1 MVDTHEVK
9 TRLTADSTSLMA
21 GLRNATT
28 GFYAAGGAAS
38 RMGTVARSAFSGMAA
53 VVAATAISVRAVSKV
68 MESAVKTTIE
78 FGDTLARTNAILGG
92 TGEDMEALGNHIR
105 EVAKVTRFTAS
116 EVGEAANALSIAGV
130 TMSEMVD
137 DKALEN
143 LVKFAIAGG
152 VDIQTATNIGIAGV
166 KAFGMEMSELGYVS
180 DVLTR
185 TFTRSNVDIVSLG
198 EGMKFLAPVAKSAG
212 ISIEEAAAAVGALGN
227 AGLRGTIAGTGM
239 RMAINKLLKPT
250 HDAMRAMRD
259 LGLNVRT
266 LTPEGK
272 AAEMSLFGVTMQLDR
287 AKAASASLTTEMKAL
302 NGQMSDLSI
311 EQQANTLAIE
321 QIRARAARSHREL
334 TQQEEQTIERLTKQ
348 NEALRLS
355 EMELDLQRSRTQRT
369 LDQVNEEERTLSA
382 TSKDLLR
389 TVEQQTTGIT
399 SLGDVL
405 DQLSAAGATTT
416 QVLEIFGVRGGTAV
430 AALLTQRDAFHALVN
445 ENENAAGATDQY
457 VKSLQNVEAGTA
469 SAKEILFLFKSALE
483 DALIEIGGPLVL
495 ILTSLSDV
503 MKGPISTALKDNAD
517 LFAVLGGEIAS
528 AAAIMVPLAVS
539 MIPDIIHIMRA
550 LVPVLVVVAV
560 AFKGVIFVLGSVAQ
574 LVMGLIRLF
583 VGLLKVILAVVQA
596 LLKLAG
602 IRQKGGM
609 GMLRSA
615 KGDFMQGGKDTLI
628 GGAKTFAAF
637 GTGGVGGMAG
647 GLATGTMMGAGAGAA
662 LGAGV
667 ASGAVGMAQFAD
679 GGFVGRP
686 TPALVGEAGPE
697 VVIPLG
703 AGKEGRR
710 DQLAA
715 QAGLGGITIGD
726 IVINGGSDPQTTAAL
741 VRTVVERDLPA
752 AIRRELTRGARGV
765 I

>member
-1 MVDTHEVK
+1 MADTTIK
-9 TRLTADSTSLMA
+9 TRLDVDEKPLMA

-53 VVAATAISVRAVSKV
+53 VVAVAAISVRAVSKV
-68 MESAVKTTIE
+68 MEAAVKTTIE

-166 KAFGMEMSELGYVS
+166 KAFGMEMSELGFVS

-430 AALLTQRDAFHALVN
+430 AALLTQRDAFHALVD

-483 DALIEIGGPLVL
+483 DALIEIGGPLTL
-495 ILTSLSDV
+495 ILTSLSEI
-503 MKGPISTALKDNAD
+503 MKGPISEALKENAG
-517 LFAVLGGEIAS
+517 LFAVLGKEIGETV
-528 AAAIMVPLAVS
+528 AILVPLAVS
-539 MIPDIIHIMRA
+539 MIPEIIHIMRA
-550 LVPVLVVVAV
+550 LVPVVLVVAL
-560 AFKGVIFVLGSVAQ
+560 AFKAVVFVLGAVSQ

-583 VGLLKVILAVVQA
+583 VAFLKVILAVVQG
-596 LLKLAG
+596 LGMVLGL
-602 IRQKGGM
+602 REKGGAA
-609 GMLRSA
+609 MLESA
-615 KGDFMQGGKDTLI
+615 GVDALQGVKDTMG
-628 GGAKTFAAF
+628 GGAKVGMAAVAV
-637 GTGGVGGMAG
+637 GTGGVGTAVMAG
-647 GLATGTMMGAGAGAA
+647 SAG
-662 LGAGV
+662 LGATLMRENTT
-667 ASGAVGMAQFAD
+667 AMAD
-679 GGFVGRP
+679 GGFVSRP
-686 TPALVGEAGPE
+686 TTALVGEAGPE

-715 QAGLGGITIGD
+715 AAGLGGITIGD